1 VMILLLI
8 TLLSPYVLFAAEDD
22 WPRWRGP
29 NNDGMA
35 RGDVPLEWSE
45 NKNVAWRVAV
55 PGRGFSSP
63 VIWGDKIFLTT
74 AIPTDGVP
82 LPAEPEQERRGPGG
96 GAGAGREHKFVVLCL
111 SRETG
116 KVLWERV
123 AYVVTPHEGY
133 HRRYGSFASN
143 SPVTDG
149 RYVYASFGSHG
160 LYCYDLNGKLAWSKQ
175 FPPVRMRLQF
185 GEGAPAVVDDESLY
199 LKFDQEEGSY
209 MVALDKRTGKELW
222 RVTRD
227 EVSSWSPP
235 LVVTHKGRKQVV
247 VSATTKVCAY
257 EPATGKIIW
266 ECSGLGTNVIP
277 APVIQGDVVYAM
289 SGHRNP
295 NLLAIRLGRE
305 GNLTGTDAIVWT
317 NDRGNPYTASPVLH
331 NDKLYFV
338 TDSGMLTCLNAR
350 TGEAYYRQQR
360 LPKPYNFK
368 ASPVGANGKLYLA
381 TEDGDVVV
389 VKMGEKY
396 EVLATNT
403 LPDQTFIATP
413 AIAGGSLYLRSQ
425 EALYC
430 IRVANDR
437 QVAGSFSQ

>member
-1 VMILLLI
+1 
-8 TLLSPYVLFAAEDD
+8 
-22 WPRWRGP
+22 
-29 NNDGMA
+29 
-35 RGDVPLEWSE
+35 
-45 NKNVAWRVAV
+45 
-55 PGRGFSSP
+55 
-63 VIWGDKIFLTT
+63 
-74 AIPTDGVP
+74 
-82 LPAEPEQERRGPGG
+82 
-96 GAGAGREHKFVVLCL
+96 
-111 SRETG
+111 
-116 KVLWERV
+116 
-123 AYVVTPHEGY
+123 
-133 HRRYGSFASN
+133 
-143 SPVTDG
+143 
-149 RYVYASFGSHG
+149 
-160 LYCYDLNGKLAWSKQ
+160 
-175 FPPVRMRLQF
+175 
-185 GEGAPAVVDDESLY
+185 
-199 LKFDQEEGSY
+199 

-235 LVVTHKGRKQVV
+235 LVVTHNGRKQVV

-277 APVIQGDVVYAM
+277 APVIQGDVVYVM

-305 GNLTGTDAIVWT
+305 GNLTGTDAIVGT

-331 NDKLYFV
+331 DDKLYFV

-360 LPKPYNFK
+360 LPQPYNFK

-425 EALYC
+425 EALDC
-430 IRVANDR
+430 VR
-437 QVAGSFSQ
+437 Q